1 MKLADNIYVY
11 MVVMKERQG
20 QVYYVAE
27 AVLITKY
34 DHSLQL
40 NTDTNKHKSNF
51 QSIIS
56 SLLKVH
62 IIII

>member
-1 MKLADNIYVY
+1 MKLAGNIYVY
-11 MVVMKERQG
+11 MVVMKEQG

-27 AVLITKY
+27 AVLITK
-34 DHSLQL
+34 DVHSLQL
-40 NTDTNKHKSNF
+40 ITDTNKHKSNF
-51 QSIIS
+51 QSIS

>member
-1 MKLADNIYVY
+1 MKLAGNIYVY
-11 MVVMKERQG
+11 MVVMKEQG

-27 AVLITKY
+27 AVLITK
-34 DHSLQL
+34 DVHSLQSI
-40 NTDTNKHKSNF
+40 TDTNKHKSNF
-51 QSIIS
+51 QSIS

>member
-1 MKLADNIYVY
+1 